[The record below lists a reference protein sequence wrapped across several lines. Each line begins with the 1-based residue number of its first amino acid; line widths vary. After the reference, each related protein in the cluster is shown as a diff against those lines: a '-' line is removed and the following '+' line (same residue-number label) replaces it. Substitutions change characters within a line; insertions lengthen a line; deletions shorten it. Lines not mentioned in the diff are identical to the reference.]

1 MNVLSDGFDIEGFWK
16 KLTVADR
23 RVLLL
28 DYDGTLAPFRKR
40 RDQAVPYK
48 GVREILEGIMN
59 SGVCRLVIVSGR
71 WTEDLK
77 PLLGIKKL
85 PEVWGSHGIERLRP
99 DGSREIAAFSKSA
112 LKGIADADD
121 WVEHMGLHHMM
132 EQKPGCIAL
141 HWRGMDREKIK
152 ELKRMVKKDWSKIAE
167 RAGLD
172 ILEFDG
178 GVELRVPGHDKGKAV
193 ETILAE
199 EGDAAVAY
207 LGDDVTDEDAFR
219 AVKGKGMGV
228 LVRKELRKTSAD
240 VWIKPPEELMKF
252 LKKWTMICG
261 V

>member
-1 MNVLSDGFDIEGFWK
+1 
-16 KLTVADR
+16 
-23 RVLLL
+23 
-28 DYDGTLAPFRKR
+28 
-40 RDQAVPYK
+40 
-48 GVREILEGIMN
+48 
-59 SGVCRLVIVSGR
+59 
-71 WTEDLK
+71 
-77 PLLGIKKL
+77 
-85 PEVWGSHGIERLRP
+85 
-99 DGSREIAAFSKSA
+99 
-112 LKGIADADD
+112 
-121 WVEHMGLHHMM
+121 MM

-141 HWRGMDREKIK
+141 HWRGMEREKIK

-199 EGDAAVAY
+199 ENGAAVAY

-219 AVKGKGMGV
+219 AIKGKGMGV